1 MLRMPPLTQHRDLH
15 GGRTPWQSTRALL
28 PPHAV
33 LRRDR
38 ACDVLVVGA
47 GISGA
52 LAADA
57 LSDAGLHVLVCDR
70 RFPLQG
76 ATLASTAMVLYETD
90 LPLLQL
96 IARLGRRDAERIWRR
111 SFLAARALRD
121 RAHRLGIDATL
132 EDHDTLY
139 LQGDLLDARGLRR
152 EAEARARAGFDV
164 GYLAASE
171 VAARYGIRR
180 RAALLAGGATSAN
193 PRALA
198 AGFLRAAAARG
209 GGLLA
214 PEEIIDVRAR
224 ATGVRAFTR
233 SGHQIH
239 ARHLVFATG
248 YELPRVIPARGHRI
262 VSTWAIA
269 TPPQRRT
276 PWPGPS
282 LIWEASESYLYLR
295 TTAEGRVLC
304 GGGDADI
311 ADAARRDALLG
322 RKAAWLQRRLSALL
336 PQVDARVE
344 FAWSG
349 SFGASA
355 SGLPTIGPVPGLR
368 NCYAV
373 LGYGGNGITFSMLAA
388 QMLRNLLT
396 GGDEPDLDLVRF
408 RPDR

>member
-1 MLRMPPLTQHRDLH
+1 MPPLTQHRDLH
-15 GGRTPWQSTRALL
+15 GGRSPWQSTRAPL

-33 LRRDR
+33 LRGDR
-38 ACDVLVVGA
+38 HCDVLVVGA

-52 LAADA
+52 LVADA

-70 RFPLQG
+70 RYPLRG

-90 LPLLQL
+90 LPLQRL
-96 IARLGRRDAERIWRR
+96 IAKLGRRDAERFWRR
-111 SFLAARALRD
+111 SFMAARALHD
-121 RAHRLGIDATL
+121 RARRLGIDATL

-152 EAEARARAGFDV
+152 EAQARVRAGFDV

-171 VAARYGIRR
+171 VQARYGIRR
-180 RAALLAGGATSAN
+180 RAALQACGASSAN
-193 PRALA
+193 PRALT

-209 GGLLA
+209 TGLLA
-214 PEEIIDVRAR
+214 PEEIIDIRAR
-224 ATGVRAFTR
+224 RSGVRAHTR
-233 SGHQIH
+233 SGHRIH

-248 YELPRVIPARGHRI
+248 YELPRLVPARGHRI

-269 TPPQRRT
+269 TLPQRRV

-282 LIWEASESYLYLR
+282 LIWEASASYLYLR
-295 TTAEGRVLC
+295 TTADGRVLC
-304 GGGDADI
+304 GGGDAQI
-311 ADAARRDALLG
+311 ADAARRDALLES
-322 RKAAWLQRRLSALL
+322 KAAWLQRRLSALL
-336 PQVDARVE
+336 PQVDARMD

-355 SGLPTIGPVPGLR
+355 DGLPTIGPVPGLR

-396 GGDEPDLDLVRF
+396 GDNEPDLDLVKF
-408 RPDR
+408 RARR